1 MKRSLYYLLP
11 LWLVCILLP
20 LPELFLWWRPD
31 DGRATPMALFF
42 VGCASLVAYA
52 FRKDINPGENCE
64 IERPEL
70 LWDERMRTVGTALVL
85 ASLLFSMIWLT
96 LIDTRDFVAVFLA
109 CSIMIPSVCIVPC
122 LTLFTRKP
130 FAGVLFALFAV
141 LLTKCLAGAVV
152 VTVYGWHASEHV
164 PPYTD
169 LPWEDPNLHV
179 WVFLLN
185 TTVLCIWTYLLG
197 KRKFRDV
204 YERAASQRVK
214 QAA

>member
-1 MKRSLYYLLP
+1 
-11 LWLVCILLP
+11 
-20 LPELFLWWRPD
+20 
-31 DGRATPMALFF
+31 MALFF

-70 LWDERMRTVGTALVL
+70 LWDERMKTVGTALVL